1 MILNRMIARSVLVGS
16 LMAAWST
23 VSLAATWTID
33 ENHSQALFT
42 VKHLMVSNVTGKFA
56 GLKGAVDIDDADISK
71 SKVDVTIDANTVN
84 TDNGKRDEHLKS
96 PDFFDTK
103 KFPTMKFVSTKV
115 EKAGEGNLKV
125 TGDLTMHGVTKSVVL
140 DVEGPTAAIKDP
152 WGNEKRGV
160 SASTKLNRKDFGLNW
175 NKALEAGGVMVG
187 EDIKISIELELNA
200 KKAEEAKPAAAEA
213 KKPEKKKK
221 K

>member
-1 MILNRMIARSVLVGS
+1 MILNRMKARSVLFGS

-33 ENHSQALFT
+33 ESHSQALFT
-42 VKHLMVSNVTGKFA
+42 VKHLMVSNVTGKMT
-56 GLKGAVDIDDADISK
+56 GLKGAVDIDDADVTK
-71 SKVDVTIDANTVN
+71 SKVDVTIDVNTIN
-84 TDNGKRDEHLKS
+84 TDNNKRDDHLKS

-103 KFPTMKFVSTKV
+103 KFPSMKFVSTKV
-115 EKAGEGNLKV
+115 EKAGEGLKV

-160 SASTKLNRKDFGLNW
+160 SATTKLSRKDFGLNW

-187 EDIKISIELELNA
+187 DDVKVAIELELNA
-200 KKAEEAKPAAAEA
+200 KKADDGKAAEA
-213 KKPEKKKK
+213 KKVEKKKK